1 VAMFEKKLATILV
14 KHGILAKED
23 TDDWL
28 AAAANENKSL
38 TAYLLENNAS
48 TEEAIIGAVSSEMN
62 MPPIDLDK
70 IEIDPEAV
78 SVMPE
83 EKARQHMVFPVAK
96 IGRTLTLAVAN
107 PLDILSQDDVKVVTG
122 HELMPVI
129 SSEVAIMRNIS
140 KAYGGDGMGAA
151 AGDMQDLVSE
161 MGLEEAMELA
171 EESDEDVDVGAET
184 AESESAPVI
193 KLVNLVIAEAVKSRA
208 SDIHIEPYEKR
219 VRVRYRIDGACTEK
233 ISPPRKMH
241 NALVSRIKIMS
252 NLDIAERRIPQDGK
266 FKMKFKDR
274 EIDFRVSIL
283 PLVYG
288 EKVVMRVL
296 DTSGGGKDLDSLG
309 FEPKALQDFSTA
321 IASANGMVLVTGPTG
336 SGKSTTLYSA
346 IRKIICVEDNITTVE
361 DPVEYS
367 MEGVNQV
374 QINEKAGLTFAESL
388 RSILRQDP
396 DTVLIGE
403 IRDQETAEIAVKAA
417 LTGHLV
423 FSTLHTNDAP
433 TTITRLVDM
442 GVDSFLVA
450 SCVIL
455 VSAQRLV
462 RRLCPD
468 CGQPYKATK
477 AQMKEWGFNDE
488 EIAAKPELLKAGGC
502 GKCGDLGYKGRL
514 PLLETLPIMDE
525 LRQIIVKGGSAV
537 EIKKRALEL
546 GMMTLR
552 RVGILNAIKKST
564 TMEEVLSI
572 TMPDR

>member
-1 VAMFEKKLATILV
+1 MAMFEKKLATILA
-14 KHGILAKED
+14 KHGIVAKED
-23 TDDWL
+23 SDDWL
-28 AAAANENKSL
+28 AAASQENKSL
-38 TAYLLENNAS
+38 TAYLLENNVS
-48 TEEAIIGAVSSEMN
+48 TEADIIGAVSAEMN
-62 MPPIDLDK
+62 IPPIDLDK
-70 IEIDPEAV
+70 VEIDPEAIG
-78 SVMPE
+78 VMPE
-83 EKARQHMVFPVAK
+83 EKARQHMVFPVAR

-107 PLDILSQDDVKVVTG
+107 PLDILGQDDVKVVTG

-129 SSEVAIMRNIS
+129 SSEVAIMRGIN
-140 KAYGGDGMGAA
+140 KAYGGDSEEDTVGE
-151 AGDMQDLVSE
+151 MQDLVSE
-161 MGLEEAMELA
+161 MGLEEALELA
-171 EESDEDVDVGAET
+171 EEQDEDVDVGAET

-193 KLVNLVIAEAVKSRA
+193 KLVNLVIVEAVKSRA
-208 SDIHIEPYEKR
+208 SDIHIEPYEKK
-219 VRVRYRIDGACTEK
+219 VRVRYRIDGACAEK

-241 NALVSRIKIMS
+241 NAMVSRIKIMS
-252 NLDIAERRIPQDGK
+252 NMDIAERRKPQDGK

-283 PLVYG
+283 PLVFG

-309 FEPKALQDFSTA
+309 FEPKALKDFSTA
-321 IASANGMVLVTGPTG
+321 IESANGMVLVTGPTG

-374 QINEKAGLTFAESL
+374 QVNEKAGLTFAASL

-403 IRDQETAEIAVKAA
+403 IRDHETAEIAVKAA

-442 GVDSFLVA
+442 GIDSFLVA

-462 RRLCPD
+462 RRLCPN
-468 CGQPYKATK
+468 CGKPYTPEEG
-477 AQMKEWGFNDE
+477 QMKEWGFNEE

-502 GKCGDLGYKGRL
+502 DKCGGLGYKGRL

-537 EIKKRALEL
+537 EIKNRAMEL

-552 RVGILNAIKKST
+552 RVGILNAIKKGT